1 MLKTNSIAAIHYLES
16 EDSIDEFILPE
27 FNLKITNN
35 ADSYADILT
44 DKDFQSIV
52 GLNEFNFLSCNKLV
66 LLNRFQYDI
75 TVEEFQPFLN
85 LEKIL
90 ILSEIYCQ
98 TLWLIKDNAVQF
110 ELAHLIYENEGLKT
124 VHSNFWNSSYSLS
137 TGVRE
142 AKQFT
147 KEEISKAKELF
158 QLVLINNFNSNEK
171 VNDNVLL
178 TSTVSRLNRA
188 FYFLRAARTTS
199 EIGTKVSL
207 YCSVLE
213 SLFSVSTTELKHRL
227 SETVA
232 FFLSQDF
239 KIRKS
244 IYQTIQNAYDIR
256 SSVIHGD
263 GIQSKFLKEDAKIL
277 KVTAIGTD
285 DVLRKCFLKIL
296 ESEELYQLF
305 TEKSKA
311 EISEFFQNLI
321 FQNAA

>member
-1 MLKTNSIAAIHYLES
+1 MLKTNSIAAIYYLKT
-16 EDSIDEFILPE
+16 EDNIEEFVLPE

-35 ADSYADILT
+35 ADSYAEILN

-52 GLNEFNFLSCNKLV
+52 GLNEHNFLSSNKLV
-66 LLNRFQYDI
+66 LLNHFEYDI
-75 TVEEFQPFLN
+75 TFEEFKPYIN

-98 TLWLIKDNAVQF
+98 TLWLVKDNSVQF
-110 ELAHLIYENEGLKT
+110 ELAHLIYENEISKT

-137 TGVRE
+137 TGIRE
-142 AKQFT
+142 ATQFQ
-147 KEEISKAKELF
+147 KEEISKTNELF
-158 QLVLINNFNSNEK
+158 KLVLVIHINSNEK

-188 FYFLRAARTTS
+188 FYFLRAARTTR

-232 FFLSQDF
+232 FFLSKDF
-239 KIRKS
+239 ENRKS
-244 IYQTIQNAYDIR
+244 TYKTIQNAYDIR

-263 GIQSKFLKEDAKIL
+263 GIQSKFLKEGAKIL
-277 KVTAIGTD
+277 KETAVGTD
-285 DVLRKCFLKIL
+285 DILRKCFLKIL

-305 TEKSKA
+305 TEKSKT
-311 EISEFFQNLI
+311 EISEYFQNLI
-321 FQNAA
+321 FQNYA